1 MFQTRFL
8 NANDIQK
15 LKKIK
20 TLIKLFACLENEI
33 ERDCFVHWKRE
44 DTTFFS
50 TAASREVERMLNN
63 HSIVIVSGHSGSGKS
78 AIIHHIA
85 LKYLKNRW
93 LVKPVDSVE
102 EIKEIY
108 KANFIKN
115 KTLFVLNDPV
125 GKESIDE
132 ASYSSW
138 RKYEQTLKHF
148 LENVK
153 LIVTCR
159 KSILDETRVQALH
172 LLTGSNVVVIDENQN
187 KLSDL
192 EKRQIFKMH
201 NPKENVS
208 EIKLREILKT
218 DTYFPLLCKLFANK
232 KDPFED
238 RLNFFREPKEVFQK
252 EINNLKCSNK
262 EKYCGLVCLV
272 FF

>member
-1 MFQTRFL
+1 M
-8 NANDIQK
+8 
-15 LKKIK
+15 KKIK